1 MNEQPFSTNMLTL
14 EVLDAIC
21 DRLGIRPSALIFLD
35 HDFSNDEVAA
45 LETYVTQRSL
55 GRVKT
60 TMTDLTA
67 QLLTIKPTFTPEAA
81 QTIARELCTA
91 WLQEDRYTQTLT
103 LA

>member
-1 MNEQPFSTNMLTL
+1 MNDQPFSTNMLTL

-35 HDFSNDEVAA
+35 HDFSSDEITA
-45 LETYVTQRSL
+45 LETYLTQRSL
-55 GRVKT
+55 SRVKT
-60 TMTDLTA
+60 TMNDLTA
-67 QLLTIKPTFTPEAA
+67 QLLTIKTFTPETA

>member
-1 MNEQPFSTNMLTL
+1 MNDQPFSTNMLTL

-35 HDFSNDEVAA
+35 HDFSSDEITA
-45 LETYVTQRSL
+45 LETYLTQRSL
-55 GRVKT
+55 GHVKT
-60 TMTDLTA
+60 TMSNLTA
-67 QLLTIKPTFTPEAA
+67 QLLTIKTFTPEAA